1 MSASTDVTVA
11 KALGWASFA
20 IGLTEILAARP
31 VERLLGIGDHRALL
45 TSFGVRECAAG
56 AALLTA
62 GDEPNAQLATG
73 MWSRVAGDAV
83 DLAMLGAAARKTDN
97 PRGLAFATAMVL
109 GITALDVLYAIRVQ
123 ERQSHPIRTRA
134 RDARREAADRGQSL
148 GGRLGAMLSGL

>member
-1 MSASTDVTVA
+1 MSASADVTVA

-31 VERLLGIGDHRALL
+31 VERLLGIGDHKGLL

-56 AALLTA
+56 AALVTA
-62 GDEPNAQLATG
+62 GAEPNAQLATG
-73 MWSRVAGDAV
+73 MWARVAGDAV
-83 DLAMLGAAARKTDN
+83 DLAMLGAAARKTSN

-123 ERQSHPIRTRA
+123 DRQSHPVRTRA
-134 RDARREAADRGQSL
+134 RDARTEFVGRAQSF
-148 GGRLGAMLSGL
+148 GGRIGEMLAGL